1 MKTQTRKRKL
11 RGTWD
16 KMQLIIFGPPGV
28 GKGTLSD
35 LLAEKYKIPH
45 ISTGDIF
52 RNEIKSG
59 NSELIQYVEKGLLV
73 PDMVVNKVVEKALKQ
88 ENCKNGF
95 ILDGYPR
102 TIDQA
107 EFVSN
112 TVWKLKKK
120 IDIVINLVASEET
133 IVNRLSQRRNCS
145 KCGALYNLVT
155 MKPKKKDTCNKC
167 NSPLVQ
173 RKDDEPETVRK
184 RIHVY
189 QSETSP
195 LVDYYRK
202 KKIITDVD
210 ATKKPKEVY
219 IDVVNVLETSGIAK
233 KEAAEEQTE
242 GKSAKVASKNP
253 KQQ

>member
-1 MKTQTRKRKL
+1 
-11 RGTWD
+11 
-16 KMQLIIFGPPGV
+16 MQLIIFGPPGV

-35 LLAEKYKIPH
+35 MLANKCKVHH

-52 RNEIKSG
+52 RSEIKSG

-73 PDMVVNKVVEKALKQ
+73 PDSVVNRVVEKGLKQ
-88 ENCKNGF
+88 DNFKNGF

-107 EFVSN
+107 EYLANVL
-112 TVWKLKKK
+112 WKLKKK
-120 IDIVINLVASEET
+120 IDFVLNLAASEEM
-133 IVNRLSQRRNCS
+133 IVERLSQRRTCS

-155 MKPKKKDTCNKC
+155 MKPKKKDTCDKC
-167 NSPLVQ
+167 NAPLVQ

-189 QSETSP
+189 QNETAH
-195 LVDYYRK
+195 LIEYYRNK
-202 KKIITDVD
+202 KMLVDVD
-210 ATKKPKEVY
+210 ASKKPKEVY
-219 IDVVNVLETSGIAK
+219 NNVVKIIETKI
-233 KEAAEEQTE
+233 
-242 GKSAKVASKNP
+242 P